1 MATPLARNGRAASS
15 GSKESGHPSRHDT
28 SSAEAD
34 SNGWRHPGPTGQTRN
49 GTIRREAT
57 TASSASARL
66 GLGHGPPRRRRSSAR
81 AANANSEACSQRE
94 RDRPPSHVQDSTQ
107 KESERSG
114 MARHGERT
122 TSSPGRASSAARAAA
137 ARASEASVSST
148 GRIVCGGGRPDVQG
162 TISVLPIRSAL
173 LYILTGGVAGG
184 VGAMLGI
191 GGGVVLVP
199 LLTLALHVPIRAA
212 VAASL
217 ISVIATATASST
229 VNLDRGL
236 VNMRLAMALEVA
248 TSIGGL
254 GGGLAASLFTTQQ
267 LFLTFGA
274 TLATMGALMMLR
286 SKRRNIIADTSV
298 DPGRLGGRLQEDGT
312 TYVYLVKR
320 LPLALS
326 ASLVAGA
333 VSGLLG
339 IGGGTIKVPVLNTFC
354 GVPIRVAAA
363 TSAFMIGVT
372 AAASVFIYYARGDVV
387 LPVAAAVALGA
398 LPGSVGGARLAQR
411 VEARA
416 LKILM
421 AVVLLLVGGR
431 MAVEAL

>member
-1 MATPLARNGRAASS
+1 MPI
-15 GSKESGHPSRHDT
+15 H
-28 SSAEAD
+28 
-34 SNGWRHPGPTGQTRN
+34 
-49 GTIRREAT
+49 
-57 TASSASARL
+57 
-66 GLGHGPPRRRRSSAR
+66 
-81 AANANSEACSQRE
+81 
-94 RDRPPSHVQDSTQ
+94 
-107 KESERSG
+107 
-114 MARHGERT
+114 
-122 TSSPGRASSAARAAA
+122 
-137 ARASEASVSST
+137 
-148 GRIVCGGGRPDVQG
+148 
-162 TISVLPIRSAL
+162 SVLI
-173 LYILTGGVAGG
+173 YILTGGLTGV

-191 GGGVVLVP
+191 GGGVFLVP

-217 ISVIATATASST
+217 LSVIATATASST

-236 VNMRLAMALEVA
+236 VNMRLAIALEVA

-254 GGGLAASLFTTQQ
+254 GGGLAAAWFTTQQ

-286 SKRRNIIADTSV
+286 SKRRNVIADTSV
-298 DPGRLGGRLQEDGT
+298 DPGRLGGRLQEDAT
-312 TYVYLVKR
+312 TYVYRVKR

-372 AAASVFIYYARGDVV
+372 AAASVFIYYARGYVD

-398 LPGSVGGARLAQR
+398 LPGSVAGAHLAQR
-411 VEARA
+411 MEARA